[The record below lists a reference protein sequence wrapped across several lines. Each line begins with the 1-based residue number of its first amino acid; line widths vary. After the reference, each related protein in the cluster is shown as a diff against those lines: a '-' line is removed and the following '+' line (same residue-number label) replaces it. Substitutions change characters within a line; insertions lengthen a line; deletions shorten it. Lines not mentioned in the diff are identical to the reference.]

1 MIILRQSVL
10 HNSITFIGAEDN
22 ANRRCVPFVHQLTSI
37 VVDVHLHLTEILMR
51 KLPHLKVN
59 QHETF

>member
-10 HNSITFIGAEDN
+10 YNSITFIGAEDN
-22 ANRRCVPFVHQLTSI
+22 ANRRCISFVHQLTSI

-51 KLPHLKVN
+51 KLSHLKVN